1 MWFYGKKKEPG
12 RSVPAK
18 PGTGVFSLV
27 HSWALQE
34 HRLDCADSW
43 RSRLSRRAPFLLH
56 NCYMSRQPGQLCS
69 LSAPFLL
76 HRVQQPEPLR
86 QRRTRSWNIK
96 EMSDI
101 ACGYWQLLVLFLTVT
116 MSYKAE
122 AMFDIVRRMKA
133 VLEAKHLRSR
143 PIWMSWVF
151 GNWRPESAPQ
161 IQGLG
166 EAHYDSRAR
175 IGSTVPVYSTGKRAL

>member
-1 MWFYGKKKEPG
+1 VWFYGKKKEPG

-116 MSYKAE
+116 TSYKAE
-122 AMFDIVRRMKA
+122 AMFDICPTHESSARSEA
-133 VLEAKHLRSR
+133 SAFATDLDVLGFWQLASRKCPSNTRAWRS
-143 PIWMSWVF
+143 
-151 GNWRPESAPQ
+151 
-161 IQGLG
+161 
-166 EAHYDSRAR
+166 
-175 IGSTVPVYSTGKRAL
+175 AL